1 MISPIKQKI
10 NQMKAIVINGCC
22 KAEDLHISEIPVPQ
36 VKPGWVLVKVRAAG
50 LNHSEALMRR
60 FEADRDYI
68 RTPIVPGI
76 ECVGEV
82 ADASDSD
89 LRVGDRVIAL
99 MGGMGR
105 SFDGGYAEYAL
116 LPATHVFRVDTDL
129 DWTSLAAV
137 PETYFTAHG
146 SLFESLRLEASDTLL
161 VRGATSTVGL
171 AAVQLAKAV
180 GARVIAA
187 CRRESSFEK
196 LQAAGADH
204 CLIDDERLSEHPWA
218 ERPNKMLELVGIKT
232 LDDSLR
238 TVMRPGYVCHTG
250 NLGYVFTWEHFN
262 PIKDIPNGAYLTS
275 FYSNY
280 PTQAVIDDLFR
291 LIRRG
296 GIRPLYSK
304 VFGMDE
310 IATAHKL
317 LETGGAGGKIVL
329 RIR

>member
-1 MISPIKQKI
+1 
-10 NQMKAIVINGCC
+10 MKAIVINGCC
-22 KAEDLHISEIPVPQ
+22 KAEDLHISEIPTPQ

-50 LNHSEALMRR
+50 LNHSEALMRLY
-60 FEADRDYI
+60 EADRDYI
-68 RTPIVPGI
+68 HTPIVPGI

-89 LRVGDRVIAL
+89 LQVGDRVIAI

-161 VRGATSTVGL
+161 VRGATSTVGM

-204 CLIDDERLSEHPWA
+204 CVIDDERLSEHPWA

-232 LDDSLR
+232 LYDSLR
-238 TVMRPGYVCHTG
+238 TVTEPGYVCHTG
-250 NLGYVFTWEHFN
+250 NLGFVFTASDFN
-262 PIKDIPNGAYLTS
+262 PIKDIPNGVYLTS

-317 LETGGAGGKIVL
+317 LETGGAGGKIIL
-329 RIR
+329 RVS

>member
-36 VKPGWVLVKVRAAG
+36 VKPGWVLVKVYAAG
-50 LNHSEALMRR
+50 LNHSEALMRLY
-60 FEADRDYI
+60 EADRDYI
-68 RTPIVPGI
+68 HTPIVPGI

-82 ADASDSD
+82 ADASDSG
-89 LRVGDRVIAL
+89 LRVGDRVIAI

-105 SFDGGYAEYAL
+105 SFDGSYAEYAL

-146 SLFESLRLEASDTLL
+146 SLFESLRLEAGDTLL

-171 AAVQLAKAV
+171 AAVQLGKAV

-196 LQAAGADH
+196 LQAAGADR

-232 LDDSLR
+232 LYDSLR
-238 TVMRPGYVCHTG
+238 TVTEPGYVCHTG
-250 NLGYVFTWEHFN
+250 NLGFVFTASDFN
-262 PIKDIPNGAYLTS
+262 PIKDIPNGVYLTS

-317 LETGGAGGKIVL
+317 LEAGGAGGKIVL
-329 RIR
+329 RVS

>member
-1 MISPIKQKI
+1 
-10 NQMKAIVINGCC
+10 MKAIVINGCC
-22 KAEDLHISEIPVPQ
+22 KAEDLHISEIPTPQ

-50 LNHSEALMRR
+50 LNHSEALMRLY
-60 FEADRDYI
+60 EADRDYI
-68 RTPIVPGI
+68 HTPIVPGI

-82 ADASDSD
+82 ADASDSG
-89 LRVGDRVIAL
+89 LRVGDRVIAI

-105 SFDGGYAEYAL
+105 SFDGSYAEYAL

-161 VRGATSTVGL
+161 VRGATSTVGM

-196 LQAAGADH
+196 LQAAGADR

-232 LDDSLR
+232 LYDSLR
-238 TVMRPGYVCHTG
+238 TVTEPGNVCHTG
-250 NLGYVFTWEHFN
+250 NLGYIFTWEHFN
-262 PIKDIPNGAYLTS
+262 PIKDIPNGVCLTS

-329 RIR
+329 RVS

>member
-1 MISPIKQKI
+1 
-10 NQMKAIVINGCC
+10 MKAIVINGCC
-22 KAEDLHISEIPVPQ
+22 KAEDLHISEIPTPQ

-50 LNHSEALMRR
+50 LNHSEALMRLY
-60 FEADRDYI
+60 EADRDYI
-68 RTPIVPGI
+68 HTPIVPGI

-89 LRVGDRVIAL
+89 LRVGDRVIAI

-105 SFDGGYAEYAL
+105 SFDGSYAEYAL

-161 VRGATSTVGL
+161 VRGATSTVGM

-196 LQAAGADH
+196 LQAAGADR

-232 LDDSLR
+232 LYDSLR
-238 TVMRPGYVCHTG
+238 TVTEPGYVCHTG
-250 NLGYVFTWEHFN
+250 NLGFVFTASDFN
-262 PIKDIPNGAYLTS
+262 PIKDIPNGVYLTS

-329 RIR
+329 RVS

>member
-1 MISPIKQKI
+1 
-10 NQMKAIVINGCC
+10 MKAIVINGCC
-22 KAEDLHISEIPVPQ
+22 KAEDLHISEIPTPQ

-50 LNHSEALMRR
+50 LNHSEALMRLY
-60 FEADRDYI
+60 EADRDYI
-68 RTPIVPGI
+68 HTPIVPGI

-82 ADASDSD
+82 ADASDSG
-89 LRVGDRVIAL
+89 LRVGDRVIAI

-105 SFDGGYAEYAL
+105 SFDGSYAEYAL

-146 SLFESLRLEASDTLL
+146 SLFESLRLEAGETLL
-161 VRGATSTVGL
+161 VRGATSTVGM

-204 CLIDDERLSEHPWA
+204 CVIDDERLSEHPWA

-232 LDDSLR
+232 LYDSLR
-238 TVMRPGYVCHTG
+238 TVTEPGYVCHTG
-250 NLGYVFTWEHFN
+250 NLGFVFTASDFN
-262 PIKDIPNGAYLTS
+262 PIKDIPNGVYLTS

-280 PTQAVIDDLFR
+280 PTQAVINDLFR

-317 LETGGAGGKIVL
+317 LETGGAGGKIIL
-329 RIR
+329 RVS

>member
-1 MISPIKQKI
+1 
-10 NQMKAIVINGCC
+10 MKAIVINGCC
-22 KAEDLHISEIPVPQ
+22 KAEDLHISEIPTPQ

-50 LNHSEALMRR
+50 LNHSEALMRLY
-60 FEADRDYI
+60 EADRDYI
-68 RTPIVPGI
+68 HTPIVPGI

-82 ADASDSD
+82 ADASDSG
-89 LRVGDRVIAL
+89 LRVGDRVIAI

-105 SFDGGYAEYAL
+105 SFDGSYAEYAL

-146 SLFESLRLEASDTLL
+146 SLFESLRIEAGDTLL
-161 VRGATSTVGL
+161 VRGATSTVGM

-196 LQAAGADH
+196 LQAAGADR
-204 CLIDDERLSEHPWA
+204 CVIDDERLSEHPWA

-232 LDDSLR
+232 LYDSLR
-238 TVMRPGYVCHTG
+238 TVTEPGYVCHTG
-250 NLGYVFTWEHFN
+250 NLGFVFTASDFN
-262 PIKDIPNGAYLTS
+262 PIKDIPNGVYLTS

-329 RIR
+329 RVS

>member
-1 MISPIKQKI
+1 
-10 NQMKAIVINGCC
+10 MKAIVINGCC
-22 KAEDLHISEIPVPQ
+22 KAEDLHISEIPTPQ

-50 LNHSEALMRR
+50 LNHSEALMRLY
-60 FEADRDYI
+60 EADRDYI
-68 RTPIVPGI
+68 HTPIVPGI

-82 ADASDSD
+82 ADASDSG
-89 LRVGDRVIAL
+89 LRVGDRVIAI

-105 SFDGGYAEYAL
+105 SFDGSYAEYAL

-146 SLFESLRLEASDTLL
+146 SLFESLRLEAGETLL
-161 VRGATSTVGL
+161 VRGATSTVGM

-204 CLIDDERLSEHPWA
+204 CVIDDERLSEHPWA

-232 LDDSLR
+232 LYDSLR
-238 TVMRPGYVCHTG
+238 TVTEPGYVCHTG
-250 NLGYVFTWEHFN
+250 NLGFVFTASDFN
-262 PIKDIPNGAYLTS
+262 PIKDIPNGVYLTS

-317 LETGGAGGKIVL
+317 LETGGAGGKIIL
-329 RIR
+329 RVS

>member
-1 MISPIKQKI
+1 
-10 NQMKAIVINGCC
+10 MKAIVINGCC
-22 KAEDLHISEIPVPQ
+22 KAEDLHISEIPTPQ

-50 LNHSEALMRR
+50 LNHSEALMRLY
-60 FEADRDYI
+60 EADRDYI
-68 RTPIVPGI
+68 HTPIVPGI

-82 ADASDSD
+82 ADASDSG
-89 LRVGDRVIAL
+89 LRVGDRVIAI

-105 SFDGGYAEYAL
+105 SFDGSYAEYAL

-161 VRGATSTVGL
+161 VRGATSTVGM

-196 LQAAGADH
+196 LQAAGADR
-204 CLIDDERLSEHPWA
+204 CVIDDERLSEHPWA

-232 LDDSLR
+232 LYDSLR
-238 TVMRPGYVCHTG
+238 TVTEPGYVCHTG
-250 NLGYVFTWEHFN
+250 NLGFVFTASDFN
-262 PIKDIPNGAYLTS
+262 PIKDIPNGVYLTS

-329 RIR
+329 RVS

>member
-1 MISPIKQKI
+1 
-10 NQMKAIVINGCC
+10 MKAIVINGCC
-22 KAEDLHISEIPVPQ
+22 KAEDLHISEIPTPQ

-50 LNHSEALMRR
+50 LNHSEALMRLY
-60 FEADRDYI
+60 EADRDYI
-68 RTPIVPGI
+68 HTPIVPGI

-82 ADASDSD
+82 ADASDSG
-89 LRVGDRVIAL
+89 LRVGDRVIAI

-105 SFDGGYAEYAL
+105 SFDGSYAEYAL

-161 VRGATSTVGL
+161 VRGATSTVGM

-204 CLIDDERLSEHPWA
+204 CVIDDERLSEHPWA

-232 LDDSLR
+232 LYDSLR
-238 TVMRPGYVCHTG
+238 TVAEPGYVCHTG
-250 NLGYVFTWEHFN
+250 NLGFVFTASDFN
-262 PIKDIPNGAYLTS
+262 PIKDIPNGVYLTS

-329 RIR
+329 RVS

>member
-1 MISPIKQKI
+1 
-10 NQMKAIVINGCC
+10 MKAIVINGCC
-22 KAEDLHISEIPVPQ
+22 KAEDLHISEIRTPQ

-82 ADASDSD
+82 ADASDSG
-89 LRVGDRVIAL
+89 LRVGDRVIAI

-105 SFDGGYAEYAL
+105 SFDGSYAEYAL

-146 SLFESLRLEASDTLL
+146 SLFESLRIEASDTLL

-187 CRRESSFEK
+187 CRRTHSMDQLF
-196 LQAAGADH
+196 AIGADH
-204 CLIDDERLSEHPWA
+204 CVIDDEHLSEHPWA

-232 LDDSLR
+232 LYDSLR
-238 TVMRPGYVCHTG
+238 TVTEPGYVCHTG
-250 NLGYVFTWEHFN
+250 NLGFVFTASDFN
-262 PIKDIPNGAYLTS
+262 PIKDIPNGVYLTS

-280 PTQAVIDDLFR
+280 PTQAAIDDLFR

-329 RIR
+329 RVS

>member
-1 MISPIKQKI
+1 
-10 NQMKAIVINGCC
+10 MKAIVINGCC
-22 KAEDLHISEIPVPQ
+22 KAEDLHISEIPTPQ

-50 LNHSEALMRR
+50 LNHSEALMRLY
-60 FEADRDYI
+60 EADRDYI
-68 RTPIVPGI
+68 HTPIVPGI

-82 ADASDSD
+82 ADASDSG
-89 LRVGDRVIAL
+89 LRVGDRVIAI

-105 SFDGGYAEYAL
+105 SFDGSYAEYAL

-161 VRGATSTVGL
+161 VRGATSTVGM

-204 CLIDDERLSEHPWA
+204 CVIDDERLSEHPWA

-238 TVMRPGYVCHTG
+238 TVTEPGYVCHTG
-250 NLGYVFTWEHFN
+250 NLGFVFTASDFN
-262 PIKDIPNGAYLTS
+262 PIKDIPNGVYLTS

-329 RIR
+329 RVS

>member
-1 MISPIKQKI
+1 
-10 NQMKAIVINGCC
+10 MKAIVINGCC
-22 KAEDLHISEIPVPQ
+22 KAEDLHISEIPTPQ

-50 LNHSEALMRR
+50 LNHSEALMRLY
-60 FEADRDYI
+60 EADRDYI
-68 RTPIVPGI
+68 HTPIVPGI

-89 LRVGDRVIAL
+89 LQVGDRVIAI

-161 VRGATSTVGL
+161 VRGATSTVGM

-204 CLIDDERLSEHPWA
+204 CVIDDERLSEHPWA

-232 LDDSLR
+232 LYDSLR
-238 TVMRPGYVCHTG
+238 TVTEPGYVCHTG
-250 NLGYVFTWEHFN
+250 NLGFVFTASDFN
-262 PIKDIPNGAYLTS
+262 PIKDIPNGVYLTS

-291 LIRRG
+291 LIRRS

-310 IATAHKL
+310 IATAHTL
-317 LETGGAGGKIVL
+317 LETGGAGGKIIL
-329 RIR
+329 RVS

>member
-1 MISPIKQKI
+1 
-10 NQMKAIVINGCC
+10 MKAIVINGCC
-22 KAEDLHISEIPVPQ
+22 KAEDLHISEIPTPQ

-50 LNHSEALMRR
+50 LNHSEALMRLY
-60 FEADRDYI
+60 EADRDYI
-68 RTPIVPGI
+68 HTPIVPGI

-82 ADASDSD
+82 ADASDSG
-89 LRVGDRVIAL
+89 LRVGDRVIAI

-105 SFDGGYAEYAL
+105 SFDGSYAEYAL
-116 LPATHVFRVDTDL
+116 LPATHVFRVDTEL

-146 SLFESLRLEASDTLL
+146 SLFESLRLEAGDTLL
-161 VRGATSTVGL
+161 VRGATSTVGM

-204 CLIDDERLSEHPWA
+204 CVIDDERLSEHPWA

-232 LDDSLR
+232 LYDSLR
-238 TVMRPGYVCHTG
+238 TVTEPGYVCHTG
-250 NLGYVFTWEHFN
+250 NLGFVFTASDFN
-262 PIKDIPNGAYLTS
+262 PIKDIPNGVYLTS

-296 GIRPLYSK
+296 SIRPLYSK

-329 RIR
+329 RVS

>member
-1 MISPIKQKI
+1 
-10 NQMKAIVINGCC
+10 MKAIVINGCC
-22 KAEDLHISEIPVPQ
+22 KAEDLHISEIPTPQ

-50 LNHSEALMRR
+50 LNHSEALMRLY
-60 FEADRDYI
+60 EADRDYI
-68 RTPIVPGI
+68 HTPIVPGI

-82 ADASDSD
+82 ADASDSG
-89 LRVGDRVIAL
+89 LRVGDRVIAI

-105 SFDGGYAEYAL
+105 SFDGSYAEYAL

-161 VRGATSTVGL
+161 VRGATSTVGM

-196 LQAAGADH
+196 LQAAGADR
-204 CLIDDERLSEHPWA
+204 CVIDDERLSEHPWA

-232 LDDSLR
+232 LYDSLR
-238 TVMRPGYVCHTG
+238 TVTEPGYVCHTG
-250 NLGYVFTWEHFN
+250 NLGFVFTASDFN
-262 PIKDIPNGAYLTS
+262 PIKDIPNGVYLTS

-296 GIRPLYSK
+296 SIRPLYSK

-329 RIR
+329 RVS

>member
-1 MISPIKQKI
+1 
-10 NQMKAIVINGCC
+10 MKAIVINGCC
-22 KAEDLHISEIPVPQ
+22 KAEDLHISEIPTPQ

-50 LNHSEALMRR
+50 LNHSEALMRLY
-60 FEADRDYI
+60 EADRDYI
-68 RTPIVPGI
+68 HTPIVPGI

-89 LRVGDRVIAL
+89 LQVGDRVIAI

-105 SFDGGYAEYAL
+105 SFDGSYAEYAL

-161 VRGATSTVGL
+161 VRGATSTVGM

-232 LDDSLR
+232 LYDSLR
-238 TVMRPGYVCHTG
+238 TVTEPGYVCHTG
-250 NLGYVFTWEHFN
+250 NLGFVFTASDFN
-262 PIKDIPNGAYLTS
+262 PIKDIPNGVYLTS

-329 RIR
+329 RVS

>member
-22 KAEDLHISEIPVPQ
+22 KAEELHISEIPVPQ

-105 SFDGGYAEYAL
+105 SFDEGYAEYAL

-161 VRGATSTVGL
+161 VRGATSTVGM

-204 CLIDDERLSEHPWA
+204 CVIDDEHLS
-218 ERPNKMLELVGIKT
+218 RQDMTILPNKLLELVGIKT

-262 PIKDIPNGAYLTS
+262 PIKDIPNGVYLTS

-280 PTQAVIDDLFR
+280 PTQAVIDDLFQ

-296 GIRPLYSK
+296 SIRPLYSK

>member
-1 MISPIKQKI
+1 
-10 NQMKAIVINGCC
+10 MKAIVINGCC
-22 KAEDLHISEIPVPQ
+22 KAEDLHISEIPTPQ

-50 LNHSEALMRR
+50 LNHSEALMRLY
-60 FEADRDYI
+60 EADRDYI
-68 RTPIVPGI
+68 HTPIVPGI

-89 LRVGDRVIAL
+89 LQVGDRVIAI

-161 VRGATSTVGL
+161 VRGATSTVGM

-204 CLIDDERLSEHPWA
+204 CVIDDERLSEHPWA

-232 LDDSLR
+232 LYDSLR
-238 TVMRPGYVCHTG
+238 TVTEPGYVCHTG

-262 PIKDIPNGAYLTS
+262 PIKDIPNGVYLTS

-291 LIRRG
+291 LIRRS

-317 LETGGAGGKIVL
+317 LETGGAGGKIIL
-329 RIR
+329 RVS

>member
-1 MISPIKQKI
+1 
-10 NQMKAIVINGCC
+10 MKAIVINGCC
-22 KAEDLHISEIPVPQ
+22 KAEDLHISEIPTPQ

-50 LNHSEALMRR
+50 LNHSEALMRLY
-60 FEADRDYI
+60 EADRDYI
-68 RTPIVPGI
+68 HTPIVPGI

-82 ADASDSD
+82 ADASDSG
-89 LRVGDRVIAL
+89 LRVGDRVIAI

-105 SFDGGYAEYAL
+105 SFDGSYAEYAL

-146 SLFESLRLEASDTLL
+146 SLFESLRLEAGDTLL
-161 VRGATSTVGL
+161 VRGATSTVGM

-204 CLIDDERLSEHPWA
+204 CVIDDERLSEHPWA

-232 LDDSLR
+232 LYDSLR
-238 TVMRPGYVCHTG
+238 TVTEPGYVCHTG
-250 NLGYVFTWEHFN
+250 NLGFVFTASDFN
-262 PIKDIPNGAYLTS
+262 PIKDIPNGVCLTS

-296 GIRPLYSK
+296 SIRPLYSK

-329 RIR
+329 RVS

>member
-1 MISPIKQKI
+1 M
-10 NQMKAIVINGCC
+10 
-22 KAEDLHISEIPVPQ
+22 
-36 VKPGWVLVKVRAAG
+36 
-50 LNHSEALMRR
+50 
-60 FEADRDYI
+60 
-68 RTPIVPGI
+68 
-76 ECVGEV
+76 
-82 ADASDSD
+82 
-89 LRVGDRVIAL
+89 
-99 MGGMGR
+99 
-105 SFDGGYAEYAL
+105 
-116 LPATHVFRVDTDL
+116 
-129 DWTSLAAV
+129 
-137 PETYFTAHG
+137 
-146 SLFESLRLEASDTLL
+146 
-161 VRGATSTVGL
+161 RGATSTVGM

-204 CLIDDERLSEHPWA
+204 CVIDDERLSEHPWA

-232 LDDSLR
+232 LYDSLR
-238 TVMRPGYVCHTG
+238 TVTEPGYVCHTG
-250 NLGYVFTWEHFN
+250 NLGFVFTASDFN
-262 PIKDIPNGAYLTS
+262 PIKDIPNGVYLTS

-329 RIR
+329 RVS

>member
-1 MISPIKQKI
+1 
-10 NQMKAIVINGCC
+10 MKAIVINGCC
-22 KAEDLHISEIPVPQ
+22 KAEDLHISEIPTPQ

-50 LNHSEALMRR
+50 LNHSEALMRLY
-60 FEADRDYI
+60 EADRDYI
-68 RTPIVPGI
+68 HTPIVPGI

-82 ADASDSD
+82 ADASDSG
-89 LRVGDRVIAL
+89 LRVGDRVIAI

-105 SFDGGYAEYAL
+105 SFDGSYAEYAL

-161 VRGATSTVGL
+161 VRGATSTVGM

-196 LQAAGADH
+196 LQAAGADR

-232 LDDSLR
+232 LYDSLR
-238 TVMRPGYVCHTG
+238 TVTEPGYVCHTG
-250 NLGYVFTWEHFN
+250 NLGFVFTASDFN
-262 PIKDIPNGAYLTS
+262 PIKDIPNGVYLTS

-329 RIR
+329 RVS

>member
-1 MISPIKQKI
+1 
-10 NQMKAIVINGCC
+10 MKAIVINGCC
-22 KAEDLHISEIPVPQ
+22 KAEDLHISEIPTPQ

-50 LNHSEALMRR
+50 LNHSEALMRLY
-60 FEADRDYI
+60 EADRDYI
-68 RTPIVPGI
+68 HTPIVPGI

-89 LRVGDRVIAL
+89 LQVGDRVIAI

-105 SFDGGYAEYAL
+105 SFDGSYAEYAL

-161 VRGATSTVGL
+161 VRGATSTVGM

-196 LQAAGADH
+196 LQAAGADR
-204 CLIDDERLSEHPWA
+204 CVIDDERLSERPWA

-238 TVMRPGYVCHTG
+238 CVSRPGYVCHTG

-262 PIKDIPNGAYLTS
+262 PIKDIPNGVYLTS

-291 LIRRG
+291 IIRRG
-296 GIRPLYSK
+296 GIRPLYSR

-329 RIR
+329 RVS

>member
-1 MISPIKQKI
+1 
-10 NQMKAIVINGCC
+10 MKAIVINGCC
-22 KAEDLHISEIPVPQ
+22 KAEDLHISEIPTPQ

-50 LNHSEALMRR
+50 LNHSEALMRLY
-60 FEADRDYI
+60 EADRDYI
-68 RTPIVPGI
+68 HTPIVPGI

-82 ADASDSD
+82 ADASDSG
-89 LRVGDRVIAL
+89 LQVGDRVIAI

-105 SFDGGYAEYAL
+105 SFDGSYAEYAL

-161 VRGATSTVGL
+161 VRGATSTVGM

-232 LDDSLR
+232 LYDSLR
-238 TVMRPGYVCHTG
+238 TVTEPGYVCHTG
-250 NLGYVFTWEHFN
+250 NLGFVFTASDFN
-262 PIKDIPNGAYLTS
+262 PIKDIPNGVYLTS

-329 RIR
+329 RVS

>member
-1 MISPIKQKI
+1 
-10 NQMKAIVINGCC
+10 MKAIVINGCC
-22 KAEDLHISEIPVPQ
+22 KAEDLHISEIPTPQ

-50 LNHSEALMRR
+50 LNHSEALMRLY
-60 FEADRDYI
+60 EADRDYI
-68 RTPIVPGI
+68 HTPIVPGI

-82 ADASDSD
+82 ADASDSG
-89 LRVGDRVIAL
+89 LRVGDRVIAI

-105 SFDGGYAEYAL
+105 SFDGSYAEYAL

-161 VRGATSTVGL
+161 VRGATSTVGM

-204 CLIDDERLSEHPWA
+204 CVIDDERLSEHPWA

-232 LDDSLR
+232 LYDSLR
-238 TVMRPGYVCHTG
+238 TVTEPGYVCHTG
-250 NLGYVFTWEHFN
+250 NLGFVFTASDFN
-262 PIKDIPNGAYLTS
+262 PIKDIPNGVYLTS

-317 LETGGAGGKIVL
+317 LETGGAGGKIIL
-329 RIR
+329 RVS

>member
-1 MISPIKQKI
+1 
-10 NQMKAIVINGCC
+10 MKAIVINGCC
-22 KAEDLHISEIPVPQ
+22 KAEDLHISEIPTPQ

-50 LNHSEALMRR
+50 LNHSEALMRLY
-60 FEADRDYI
+60 EADRDYI
-68 RTPIVPGI
+68 HTPIVPGI

-89 LRVGDRVIAL
+89 LQVGDRVIAI

-105 SFDGGYAEYAL
+105 SFDGSYAEYAL

-161 VRGATSTVGL
+161 VRGATSTVGM

-204 CLIDDERLSEHPWA
+204 CVIDDERLSEHPWA

-232 LDDSLR
+232 LYDSLR
-238 TVMRPGYVCHTG
+238 TVTEPGYVCHTG
-250 NLGYVFTWEHFN
+250 NLGFVFTASDFN
-262 PIKDIPNGAYLTS
+262 PIKDIPNGVYLTS

-329 RIR
+329 RVS

>member
-1 MISPIKQKI
+1 
-10 NQMKAIVINGCC
+10 MKAIVINGCC
-22 KAEDLHISEIPVPQ
+22 KAEDLHISEIPTPQ

-50 LNHSEALMRR
+50 LNHSEALMRLY
-60 FEADRDYI
+60 EADRDYI
-68 RTPIVPGI
+68 HTPIVPGI

-82 ADASDSD
+82 ADASDSG
-89 LRVGDRVIAL
+89 LQVGDRVIAI

-105 SFDGGYAEYAL
+105 SFDGSYAEYAL

-161 VRGATSTVGL
+161 VRGATSTVGM

-238 TVMRPGYVCHTG
+238 CVSRPGYVCHTG
-250 NLGYVFTWEHFN
+250 NLGFVFTASDFN
-262 PIKDIPNGAYLTS
+262 PIKDIPNGVYLTS

-317 LETGGAGGKIVL
+317 LETGAAGGKIVL
-329 RIR
+329 RVS

>member
-1 MISPIKQKI
+1 
-10 NQMKAIVINGCC
+10 MKAIVINGCC
-22 KAEDLHISEIPVPQ
+22 KAEDLHISEIPTPQ

-50 LNHSEALMRR
+50 LNHSEALMRLY
-60 FEADRDYI
+60 EADRDYI
-68 RTPIVPGI
+68 HTPIVPGI

-82 ADASDSD
+82 ADASDSG
-89 LRVGDRVIAL
+89 LRVGDRVIAI

-105 SFDGGYAEYAL
+105 SFDGSYAEYAL

-146 SLFESLRLEASDTLL
+146 SLFESLRLEAGDTLL
-161 VRGATSTVGL
+161 VRGATSTVGM

-196 LQAAGADH
+196 LHAAGAD
-204 CLIDDERLSEHPWA
+204 CCVIDDERLSEHPWA
-218 ERPNKMLELVGIKT
+218 ERPNKVLELVGIKT
-232 LDDSLR
+232 LYDSLR
-238 TVMRPGYVCHTG
+238 TVTEPGYVCHTG
-250 NLGYVFTWEHFN
+250 NLGFVFTASDFN
-262 PIKDIPNGAYLTS
+262 PIKDIPNGVYLTS

-329 RIR
+329 RVS

>member
-1 MISPIKQKI
+1 
-10 NQMKAIVINGCC
+10 MKAIVINGCC
-22 KAEDLHISEIPVPQ
+22 KAEDLHISEIPTPQ
-36 VKPGWVLVKVRAAG
+36 VKPGWVLVKVYAAG

-68 RTPIVPGI
+68 HTPIVPGI

-82 ADASDSD
+82 ADASDSG
-89 LRVGDRVIAL
+89 LRVGDRVIAI

-105 SFDGGYAEYAL
+105 SFDGSYAEYAL

-161 VRGATSTVGL
+161 VRGATSTVGM

-204 CLIDDERLSEHPWA
+204 CVIDDERLSEHPWA

-232 LDDSLR
+232 LYDSLR
-238 TVMRPGYVCHTG
+238 TVAEPGYVCHTG
-250 NLGYVFTWEHFN
+250 NLGFVFTASDFN
-262 PIKDIPNGAYLTS
+262 PIKDIPNGVYLTS

>member
-1 MISPIKQKI
+1 
-10 NQMKAIVINGCC
+10 MKAIVINGCC
-22 KAEDLHISEIPVPQ
+22 KAEDLHISEIPTPQ

-50 LNHSEALMRR
+50 LNHSEALMRLY
-60 FEADRDYI
+60 EADRDYI
-68 RTPIVPGI
+68 HTPIVPGI

-89 LRVGDRVIAL
+89 LQVGDRVIAI

-161 VRGATSTVGL
+161 VRGATSTVGM

-204 CLIDDERLSEHPWA
+204 CVIDDERLSEHPWA
-218 ERPNKMLELVGIKT
+218 ERPNKMLEMVGIKT
-232 LDDSLR
+232 LYDSLR
-238 TVMRPGYVCHTG
+238 TVTEPGYVCHTG
-250 NLGYVFTWEHFN
+250 NLGFVFTASDFN
-262 PIKDIPNGAYLTS
+262 PIKDIPNGVYLTS

-291 LIRRG
+291 LIRRS

-317 LETGGAGGKIVL
+317 LETGGAGGKIIL
-329 RIR
+329 RVS